1 MHVNSLFRY
10 PGAKVPEYLEKA
22 DLPGTYGFDP
32 LGLGTNPT
40 NLAWYHEAEKTNGRW
55 AMAACAGILFVELT
69 KGSNW
74 VNAGAEVRFPSPQP
88 QPRSQTSSDGMP
100 ELHTIC
106 QA

>member
-1 MHVNSLFRY
+1 MSLIGPSVRLCRY

-55 AMAACAGILFVELT
+55 AMAACAGILFIELT
-69 KGSNW
+69 QGASW
-74 VNAGAEVRFPSPQP
+74 VKAGAEVCD
-88 QPRSQTSSDGMP
+88 PRRLPTLFWPHGV
-100 ELHTIC
+100 LGW
-106 QA
+106 